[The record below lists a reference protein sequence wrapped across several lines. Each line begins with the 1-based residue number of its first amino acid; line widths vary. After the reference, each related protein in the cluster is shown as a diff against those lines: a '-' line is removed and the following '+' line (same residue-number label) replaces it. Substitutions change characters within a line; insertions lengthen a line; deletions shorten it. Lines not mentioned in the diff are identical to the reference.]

1 MKCDSYHQRLMSITD
16 ADVVRRMYAD
26 QPVRRPGPV
35 SGGGGEYVLCR
46 NTSTDALGPADTGGI
61 ALECSCTVVDHLLT
75 GGSAPSP
82 AVTGTAKGTYGQ
94 GIILPQQTFYA
105 RYANGFY
112 WLDGGV
118 QTLRGV
124 MSGDTSLGVGNAT
137 FSYNGTDTVDLQ
149 VTDPCE
155 TEYAEGTTVLVNVE
169 LNSHPT
175 NGCILNIVRTCCGPL
190 GA

>member
-1 MKCDSYHQRLMSITD
+1 MKCKPYHQRIEAITD
-16 ADVVRRMYAD
+16 ADAVRRIYAD
-26 QPVRRPGPV
+26 QPVRLP
-35 SGGGGEYVLCR
+35 SISAGGAGALVLCR
-46 NTSTDALGPADTGGI
+46 NTSADALGPADTGGI
-61 ALECSCTVVDHLLT
+61 ALECACTVVEHLVT

-124 MSGDTSLGVGNAT
+124 MAGDTTLGVGSAT
-137 FSYNGTDTVDLQ
+137 FSYNGTDTVDLV
-149 VTDPCE
+149 VTDPCA
-155 TEYAEGTTVLVNVE
+155 TERTAGTTVLVNVE

-175 NGCILNIVRTCCGPL
+175 NGCILNIVRACCGPL